1 MLIVYPNQAVGS
13 GQWAV
18 GSGQWAAARVTILIF
33 VGGMASA
40 SPLQIQQ
47 YMDEATF
54 CDLKYI
60 YIYIYIF
67 FNYY

>member
-18 GSGQWAAARVTILIF
+18 GSGQWAAARVTNLIF

-47 YMDEATF
+47 YMDEATC

-60 YIYIYIF
+60 LF
-67 FNYY
+67 F

>member
-1 MLIVYPNQAVGS
+1 MLIVYPNHAVGS
-13 GQWAV
+13 GPRPVAV
-18 GSGQWAAARVTILIF
+18 AVARVTILLF

-54 CDLKYI
+54 CDLR
-60 YIYIYIF
+60 YIYIF
-67 FNYY
+67 